1 MIPHIIW
8 MPNSIIVLLFIQ
20 KISKIL
26 AYILEDFLL
35 RFCLFLGT
43 VSRFKHFFFLQILLK
58 KYITSIE
65 QYVLRTLA
73 FLSFRFFFPKS
84 LVRILAISSLDS
96 RERNFLSPLVNKRL
110 GGRTLKR
117 GWSMVY
123 SPSASFPGKCI
134 HRSTSFP
141 FQYTIDCSHL
151 PKVGQRRLV
160 VKNQLRAL
168 SQLQTAVMTADTFLH
183 NFSDPLLVV
192 TNTTLK
198 YSGWEDKGRKG
209 IYLRPHGCSPGK
221 FTLIID
227 PPGRESAE
235 RS

>member
-43 VSRFKHFFFLQILLK
+43 VSRYKHFFFFADTPQKVDNIHPTICFA
-58 KYITSIE
+58 YSCIYFV
-65 QYVLRTLA
+65 Q
-73 FLSFRFFFPKS
+73 FFFPES
-84 LVRILAISSLDS
+84 LVRNLAISSLDS
-96 RERNFLSPLVNKRL
+96 CERNFLSPLVNKRL

-151 PKVGQRRLV
+151 PNLV
-160 VKNQLRAL
+160 NAGWL
-168 SQLQTAVMTADTFLH
+168 SRISWGLWANYKQQ
-183 NFSDPLLVV
+183 
-192 TNTTLK
+192 
-198 YSGWEDKGRKG
+198 
-209 IYLRPHGCSPGK
+209 
-221 FTLIID
+221 
-227 PPGRESAE
+227 
-235 RS
+235 

>member
-20 KISKIL
+20 KIFKSLYPRRLSSKVWPIPR
-26 AYILEDFLL
+26 Y
-35 RFCLFLGT
+35 G
-43 VSRFKHFFFLQILLK
+43 FKIQTLFFFADTPQKVDNIHPTICFA
-58 KYITSIE
+58 YSCIYFV
-65 QYVLRTLA
+65 Q
-73 FLSFRFFFPKS
+73 FFFPES
-84 LVRILAISSLDS
+84 LVRNLAISSLDS
-96 RERNFLSPLVNKRL
+96 CERNFLSPLVNKRL

-168 SQLQTAVMTADTFLH
+168 SQSQTAVMTADTFLH

-198 YSGWEDKGRKG
+198 YSGWADKGRKG

>member
-1 MIPHIIW
+1 MFC
-8 MPNSIIVLLFIQ
+8 VLL
-20 KISKIL
+20 
-26 AYILEDFLL
+26 
-35 RFCLFLGT
+35 
-43 VSRFKHFFFLQILLK
+43 HFFR
-58 KYITSIE
+58 SD
-65 QYVLRTLA
+65 
-73 FLSFRFFFPKS
+73 FFFPKS
-84 LVRILAISSLDS
+84 LVRNWAISSLHS
-96 RERNFLSPLVNKRL
+96 RERNFLSSLVNKRL

-192 TNTTLK
+192 TNKTLK
-198 YSGWEDKGRKG
+198 YPGWEEGGRKG

-221 FTLIID
+221 LTLIID